1 MEYKIKTV
9 IFDHGDVIQRFD
21 NDKFIKNI
29 SRGEYEEFLLNEII
43 FESDLYKLIDTNS
56 ITPKDFFKIVKTKFF
71 NKVERKYQLKVNES
85 EFFYEFTN
93 RFSELDNR
101 ILGMMDK
108 LKTKGY
114 KIGILSNTN
123 KLDYTVV
130 ISKIKKIIPIDFEV
144 MSHWIGVRKPCKQA
158 YYKLSEIIQLYY
170 SEILFIDNQEK
181 NIRPASDIGIKTIL
195 YDGDPSKLESKLMES
210 GIKI

>member
-1 MEYKIKTV
+1 
-9 IFDHGDVIQRFD
+9 
-21 NDKFIKNI
+21 
-29 SRGEYEEFLLNEII
+29 
-43 FESDLYKLIDTNS
+43 
-56 ITPKDFFKIVKTKFF
+56 
-71 NKVERKYQLKVNES
+71 
-85 EFFYEFTN
+85 
-93 RFSELDNR
+93 
-101 ILGMMDK
+101 
-108 LKTKGY
+108 
-114 KIGILSNTN
+114 
-123 KLDYTVV
+123 
-130 ISKIKKIIPIDFEV
+130 